1 MPVHLADKYRHLQQ
15 QLSDYTSA
23 AIAFSGGVDSTLLLK
38 VAADS
43 IGPDRVLALTAV
55 APVFPA
61 REIEQSRSLAE
72 HCGVRQRLIEIQPLD
87 LPEFAA
93 NHPQRCYHCKRHIY
107 GHLLQQ
113 LDKAGQTVLFDGS
126 NLDDQQDYRPG
137 HAALKQLKVRSPLLE
152 AGLTKQEV
160 RDLSR
165 QLELPTWDKPSFAC
179 LATRFPYNHPITAE
193 LLQRVDRCEDWLQR
207 NGFQQYRVRCHQ
219 QLARVELDPVD
230 FPRMLD
236 PALRAEMSR
245 FFQENGFDYVTL
257 DLQGYRS
264 GSMNEV
270 LR

>member
-1 MPVHLADKYRHLQQ
+1 MCLADKYRHLQR
-15 QLSDYTSA
+15 QLSAYNSA

-38 VAADS
+38 VAVDA

-55 APVFPA
+55 APIFPA
-61 REIEQSRSLAE
+61 QETEQSRSLADSL
-72 HCGVRQRLIEIQPLD
+72 GVRQRLIDIQPLD

-107 GHLLQQ
+107 AHLLQQ
-113 LDKAGQTVLFDGS
+113 LDKAGQTLLLDGS

-137 HAALKQLKVRSPLLE
+137 HAALEQLEIRSPLLE
-152 AGLTKQEV
+152 AGLTKQDV

-165 QLELPTWDKPSFAC
+165 QLDLPTWDKPPFAC
-179 LATRFPYNHPITAE
+179 LATRFPYGSPITAD
-193 LLQRVDRCEDWLQR
+193 LLQRVDRCEDWLRR
-207 NGFQQYRVRCHQ
+207 NGFRLYRVRCHE
-219 QLARVELDPVD
+219 QLARLEIDPAD
-230 FPRMLD
+230 FPRMLE
-236 PALRAEMSR
+236 PALRAEMSS
-245 FFQENGFDYVTL
+245 FFRENGFDYVTL